1 VLCPCYRILVND
13 SKYLMGILEWGRG
26 FKLWRI
32 PQEDNK
38 ISLDVVGTLLKLRK
52 GDEIINMLSQEELQD
67 VVTYQVMTYLEKIWR
82 NDVKDIAIKI
92 RTNETVSSI
101 PSPKELKGIMWCAV
115 DYYKKI
121 WVLMKQ
127 NNNEMIWARID
138 WRNERYYVSVV
149 QDENKKQKLKRRVY
163 NLSCNTLCTTER
175 T

>member
-1 VLCPCYRILVND
+1 
-13 SKYLMGILEWGRG
+13 MGILEWGRG